1 LKVLV
6 TGGAGFIGSHI
17 VDRLIVEGHP
27 VVVVDNLSTGKKK
40 NINRNA
46 NFYKL
51 DILSPKLEKIIKKEK
66 PDVISHHAAQIDV
79 RRSVADPIFDAQ
91 VNILALIQLLE
102 YAVKYGTKQF
112 VFASSGGAVY
122 GEQTEFP
129 APESHDT
136 FPVSPYG
143 ITKLT
148 GEKYLFYYR
157 QNSGLEYTC
166 LRYANVYGPR
176 QDPFGEAG
184 VVAIFT
190 EKMLRNEQVIINGN
204 GMQTRDY
211 IFVDDVVD
219 ANMLAMNAKPVHTG
233 YFNVGTGIE
242 TPVNQLFKLL
252 QGLTES
258 TIKEIHGPGKR
269 GEQIRSCLDYS
280 KIQKGMEWEPK
291 VPLKIGLE
299 RTVAYFRS
307 NKKK

>member
-1 LKVLV
+1 MKVLV

-17 VDRLIVEGHP
+17 VDRLIVEGHH

-51 DILSPKLEKIIKKEK
+51 DILSPKLEKIIKNEK

-91 VNILALIQLLE
+91 VNILGLIQLLE
-102 YAVKYGTKQF
+102 YGVKYGTKQI

-129 APESHDT
+129 APESHGT

-157 QNSGLEYTC
+157 QNSGLEFTC

-190 EKMLRNEQVIINGN
+190 EKMLRNEPVIINGN

-219 ANMLAMNAKPVHTG
+219 ANMLAMNAKPVQTG

-291 VPLKIGLE
+291 VPLKTGLE

>member
-1 LKVLV
+1 
-6 TGGAGFIGSHI
+6 
-17 VDRLIVEGHP
+17 
-27 VVVVDNLSTGKKK
+27 
-40 NINRNA
+40 
-46 NFYKL
+46 
-51 DILSPKLEKIIKKEK
+51 
-66 PDVISHHAAQIDV
+66 
-79 RRSVADPIFDAQ
+79 
-91 VNILALIQLLE
+91 
-102 YAVKYGTKQF
+102 
-112 VFASSGGAVY
+112 
-122 GEQTEFP
+122 
-129 APESHDT
+129 
-136 FPVSPYG
+136 
-143 ITKLT
+143 
-148 GEKYLFYYR
+148 
-157 QNSGLEYTC
+157 

-190 EKMLRNEQVIINGN
+190 EKMLRNEPVIINGN

-211 IFVDDVVD
+211 VFVDDVVD
-219 ANMLAMNAKPVHTG
+219 ANMLAMNAKPVQTG

-291 VPLKIGLE
+291 VPLKTGLE

-307 NKKK
+307 NKIKGGL